1 MWAAMFSRKKPAA
14 APVEVRAIEVTA
26 TTTTTT
32 TTAGPD
38 RAAPENE
45 KPAQG
50 KTTTT
55 TTATTTSEPRES
67 TAATTTSTSTSTPT
81 PPTTTSSDKD
91 PKVRIKSEPTS
102 RASTPASTTTR
113 PKRPRTSDSHP
124 STTSPHL
131 RKRTRHSLGPS
142 TSTRSPLVRAPRNP
156 STTTPPAVKS
166 ESRTPPK
173 QLPTPATSI
182 TESITTLTL
191 LSPAPAKPKRRS
203 RLSLPVEDGSS
214 VVSTTSEQETDELR
228 REGFSNDEATL
239 FQRIRRRGLE
249 PLMPA
254 HWQVDFATM
263 PDNLFQQGPDDS
275 AVIEGIAPEGTFAAT
290 AAFQAMVNLGAG
302 VRSKLETRREVEGR
316 ILSVLRRYICW
327 AVEDAALDN
336 KHIEP
341 MIAISCSQER
351 GAEHCEQRM
360 DKKLHDLA
368 AEYRAEEARLIAAGH
383 DVDSGFPSTVYGMAV
398 AGCVVALIT
407 LDARNRQAPTRTLLV
422 VDFSDVTLDFWNAV
436 GVAIFVIAARDDEV
450 LRLQWYNE
458 AGMEKPKRKDGAM
471 AWMGRVKIKKLNDDD
486 DEDK

>member
-1 MWAAMFSRKKPAA
+1 MWAAMFSRKKPAV
-14 APVEVRAIEVTA
+14 APVEVHAIEVTA

-32 TTAGPD
+32 AMPD

-45 KPAQG
+45 KSAQD
-50 KTTTT
+50 K
-55 TTATTTSEPRES
+55 TAT
-67 TAATTTSTSTSTPT
+67 TAATTTTK
-81 PPTTTSSDKD
+81 SDKD
-91 PKVRIKSEPTS
+91 PKVHIKSEPTS
-102 RASTPASTTTR
+102 RASTPATATTR

-131 RKRTRHSLGPS
+131 RKRTRHSLGPP

-156 STTTPPAVKS
+156 STTTPPAIKS

-182 TESITTLTL
+182 TESITTLSL
-191 LSPAPAKPKRRS
+191 LSPAPSKPKRRS
-203 RLSLPVEDGSS
+203 RLSLPVEDDSS

-263 PDNLFQQGPDDS
+263 PDNLFQEPDTS
-275 AVIEGIAPEGTFAAT
+275 AVIEGLSPEGTFAAT

-302 VRSKLETRREVEGR
+302 VRGKLETRREVEGR

-341 MIAISCSQER
+341 MIAISSSQER

-383 DVDSGFPSTVYGMAV
+383 DVESGFPSTVYGMAV

-450 LRLQWYNE
+450 LRLRWYKE
-458 AGMEKPKRKDGAM
+458 AGLEKPKRKDGAM
-471 AWMGRVKIKKLNDDD
+471 AWMGRIKIKKLTDDD